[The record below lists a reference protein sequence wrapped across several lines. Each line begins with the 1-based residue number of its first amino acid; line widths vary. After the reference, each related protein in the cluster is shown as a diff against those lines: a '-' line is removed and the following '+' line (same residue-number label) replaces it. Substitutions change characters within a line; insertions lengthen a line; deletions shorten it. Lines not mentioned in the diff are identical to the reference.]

1 MSKRVTLLYTK
12 GVIKDI
18 PPCML
23 TEGYCSN
30 ARHMSFE
37 DGIAQKMQGYTV
49 YYNTADDHPINGVW
63 VFRGSD
69 NEVYIMSGTKHNM
82 SKIVGSTGVKGSLK
96 DDYTGLDI
104 ATVTADATPW
114 SFANFGSVLLFTN
127 GVDAVQTFGI
137 SNYTS
142 VADLVGTTIKA
153 NAVRVHQRHVFLL
166 GQSAN
171 LRRATWSDIDDYTT
185 WTPAADN
192 EAGYQDIF
200 ESKTPVIGGD
210 GLGDYFVVYTGSMI
224 NVFQY
229 TGGTFVYGRRI
240 ADWNVGLWK
249 KNLIANSKSAHF
261 FMSQYNF
268 YVFDG
273 TRAVPI
279 GDGIK
284 KDVWASLVSAQISK
298 AFAFTNELRGEAH
311 FVLPIASGAPSLDC
325 IYNWRNGAWSF
336 DDVLWWAGIDRTE
349 ILYPLVTYG
358 GAVAATNNKIYTID
372 ITDAD
377 AAGGVMT
384 GYVDSAEQGSD
395 DPETMKVIDTIQ
407 PVIQTTSAWA
417 AGAHVHFKI
426 GFRNDVNTAVTW
438 SSAYDLHPNATTAE
452 RKINTRD
459 AGSGR
464 FWRIKVYTDEATTP
478 FMIAKIHCEVDAAGS
493 RA

>member
-1 MSKRVTLLYTK
+1 
-12 GVIKDI
+12 
-18 PPCML
+18 
-23 TEGYCSN
+23 
-30 ARHMSFE
+30 
-37 DGIAQKMQGYTV
+37 
-49 YYNTADDHPINGVW
+49 
-63 VFRGSD
+63 
-69 NEVYIMSGTKHNM
+69 MSGTYHNM

-96 DDYTGLDI
+96 NDYTGLDT

-114 SFANFGSVLLFTN
+114 SFANFGSVLLYTN
-127 GVDAVQTFGI
+127 GIEKVQTFGI
-137 SNYTS
+137 TNYTS
-142 VADLVGTTIKA
+142 VADLAGTTILA
-153 NAVRVHQRHVFLL
+153 NVVRVHQRHVFLL

-171 LRRATWSDIDDYTT
+171 LRRVTWSDIDDYTT

-192 EAGYQDIF
+192 EAGFQDIY
-200 ESKTPVIGGD
+200 ESKSPVVGGE
-210 GLGDYFVVYTGSMI
+210 GLGDYFVVYTGNMI

-249 KNLIANSKSAHF
+249 KNLIASSKSAHF

-273 TRAVPI
+273 TKVTPI

-284 KDVWASLVSAQISK
+284 KDVWAALVSAQISK

-311 FVLPIASGAPSLDC
+311 FVLPIASGAPALDC

-358 GAVAATNNKIYTID
+358 GTLPVAPATGPANKIFTID
-372 ITDAD
+372 ITDTD
-377 AAGGVMT
+377 AIGAAMT

-395 DPETMKVIDTIQ
+395 DPEVMKVVNTIF
-407 PVIQTTSAWA
+407 PIVQTKSTWGVA
-417 AGAHVHFKI
+417 AHMHFKI
-426 GFRNDVNTAVTW
+426 GFRNDINTAVTW
-438 SSAYDLHPNATTAE
+438 SSAYDFHPNAATPD

-464 FWRIKVYTDEATTP
+464 FWRIRVYSDEVTTP
-478 FMIAKIHCEVDAAGS
+478 FMIGKIHCDIDAVGS
-493 RA
+493 RD